1 MKCSKSAYI
10 VDVLRGV
17 IRNVNIDG
25 NDEAPISDIR
35 AASCEHSL
43 RDGLPNPNA
52 RLLIADVLPVT
63 HATMKPDI
71 LTMSKQNT
79 GTLHIRNALIKKR
92 NDE

>member
-1 MKCSKSAYI
+1 MKYSKSAYI
-10 VDVLRGV
+10 VYVLCGV

-43 RDGLPNPNA
+43 CDGLPNPNA

-63 HATMKPDI
+63 HATTKPDI
-71 LTMSKQNT
+71 LTMS
-79 GTLHIRNALIKKR
+79 
-92 NDE
+92 